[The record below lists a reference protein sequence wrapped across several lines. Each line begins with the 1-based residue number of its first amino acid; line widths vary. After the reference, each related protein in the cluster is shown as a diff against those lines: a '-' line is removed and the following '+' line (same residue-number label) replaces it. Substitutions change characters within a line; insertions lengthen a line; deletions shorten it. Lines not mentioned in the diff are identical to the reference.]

1 MASNRVFEPGFTF
14 VDLFA
19 GIGGFHLA
27 LSEHGGRCVM
37 ACEIDDDC
45 RKVYENY
52 FIKRKGETFQFPKDI
67 RALTKKD
74 GTDEL
79 LSPDE
84 IDKIVP
90 DHDVL
95 CGGFPCQ
102 PFSKGGAQQG
112 ILDTTRGTLF
122 QDIIQIVE
130 AKKPKLVFLENV
142 RNLVGPKHRDTWG
155 IIINSLESLGYFVE
169 TEPLI
174 LSPHQFKREEGG
186 KPQFRERVFILAYR
200 EKDFPEAPTAR
211 VRIELLKRYGKK
223 LQKEVFV
230 GGWSPN
236 SWSIKDYLETTE
248 HIDQY
253 ALSPAEN
260 SYLECWNYFV
270 ENLSNE
276 SGLPSVPIWS
286 YALEREPCISQEM
299 PDWEQNF
306 RIKLSAFYLDHKDF
320 IDDWKKMKWGEGHMT
335 ISEFPITR
343 QKLEWQADDVPGS
356 KLKSTNKSRTLRN
369 LLIQLRPSGVRVKL
383 PSYTPAL
390 VAMNQTSIIGPGLW
404 SDRSK
409 GRYRRL
415 TPWECC
421 NLQGFPVELFQDL
434 DGYTGYINE
443 EAIYKQLGNAVCVSL
458 IGTIFTQLNSL
469 TIVTKFE
476 SINPTLPFV

>member
-1 MASNRVFEPGFTF
+1 MTSNRVFEPGFTF

-67 RALTKKD
+67 RTLTKKD

-112 ILDTTRGTLF
+112 ILDVTRGTLF
-122 QDIIQIVE
+122 QDIIQIVA
-130 AKKPKLVFLENV
+130 AKRPKLVFLENV

-211 VRIELLKRYGKK
+211 VRVELLKRYSKK

-230 GGWSPN
+230 GGWSPD

-270 ENLSNE
+270 ENLNPE
-276 SGLPSVPIWS
+276 YALPSVPIWS
-286 YALEREPCISQEM
+286 YALKNDAHLTREM
-299 PDWEQNF
+299 PDWEKRF
-306 RIKLSAFYLDHKDF
+306 RVKLSAFYLHHKDF
-320 IDDWKKMKWGEGHMT
+320 IDDWKKMKWGEDGLT
-335 ISEFPITR
+335 ISEFPPTR
-343 QKLEWQADDVPGS
+343 QKLEWQADEVTGAKS
-356 KLKSTNKSRTLRN
+356 KSTNKNRTLKN
-369 LLIQLRPSGVRVKL
+369 LLIQFRPSGIRVKL
-383 PSYTPAL
+383 PSYAPTL
-390 VAMNQTSIIGPGLW
+390 VAMNQTSIIGPELW
-404 SDRSK
+404 SNTSM

-421 NLQGFPVELFQDL
+421 SLQGFPKEIFQDL
-434 DGYTGYINE
+434 SGSFNYKNE
-443 EAIYKQLGNAVCVSL
+443 EYIYKQLGNAVCVSL
-458 IGTIFTQLNSL
+458 ISALFNQLNNKDIL
-469 TIVTKFE
+469 IKNEYTITP
-476 SINPTLPFV
+476 IPFS